1 MSDFVTRLEHELH
14 RAAVRQEG
22 VGALR
27 GAALPRVRLAVP
39 GVVAGTLAAAAV
51 VIAVLSTVVFI
62 TSSPDRA
69 VQGGVPAEL
78 RHAWRLPTKLVLRS
92 APMTAELR
100 FYAGD
105 SKRCADLGLGSSSCY
120 VISGADTRLLERGT
134 VSISEDRITF
144 RAQQTHWCLPAGC
157 NKSGSSSALDTP
169 GVYGWEL
176 RDGSLRL
183 TLESDAAADRPEVL
197 ASGPLTRVGAEAPQ
211 KTTIPEGWTKERFG
225 SERYRYSIRYPSEW
239 TALPAATALPENGL
253 PLNTSRAVDKLSR
266 NPRESSIPLLM
277 IGAYDVPK
285 RTTLGEFTAT
295 VNDSVG
301 STCSTSGQRGE
312 TIGGEPATIT
322 VYPSCNDRHHQW
334 VTIVHGGRGFQ
345 ITWSGEPANAAH
357 DRPLFERLLE
367 TFAFED

>member
-1 MSDFVTRLEHELH
+1 
-14 RAAVRQEG
+14 
-22 VGALR
+22 
-27 GAALPRVRLAVP
+27 VP

-211 KTTIPEGWTKERFG
+211 KTTIPEDGPR
-225 SERYRYSIRYPSEW
+225 S
-239 TALPAATALPENGL
+239 ALARSATATRSATRANGR
-253 PLNTSRAVDKLSR
+253 PCRRRPPCPRMACRSTRAAPSTSFRATHGSRASR
-266 NPRESSIPLLM
+266 
-277 IGAYDVPK
+277 
-285 RTTLGEFTAT
+285 
-295 VNDSVG
+295 
-301 STCSTSGQRGE
+301 C
-312 TIGGEPATIT
+312 
-322 VYPSCNDRHHQW
+322 
-334 VTIVHGGRGFQ
+334 
-345 ITWSGEPANAAH
+345 
-357 DRPLFERLLE
+357 
-367 TFAFED
+367 